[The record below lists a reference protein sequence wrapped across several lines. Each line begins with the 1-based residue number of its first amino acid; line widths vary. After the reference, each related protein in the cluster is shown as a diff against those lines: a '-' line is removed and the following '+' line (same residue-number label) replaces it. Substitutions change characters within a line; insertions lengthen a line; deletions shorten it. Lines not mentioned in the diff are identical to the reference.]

1 MGSKALK
8 VGPVKKSIFCFQNY
22 TKSVTKH
29 FQTLD
34 EYFVNT
40 IFCQSIFSIFGLQ
53 RDHWHEMG

>member
-1 MGSKALK
+1 MRSKALVLSK
-8 VGPVKKSIFCFQNY
+8 NLFFAFKTTQ
-22 TKSVTKH
+22 SVTKH